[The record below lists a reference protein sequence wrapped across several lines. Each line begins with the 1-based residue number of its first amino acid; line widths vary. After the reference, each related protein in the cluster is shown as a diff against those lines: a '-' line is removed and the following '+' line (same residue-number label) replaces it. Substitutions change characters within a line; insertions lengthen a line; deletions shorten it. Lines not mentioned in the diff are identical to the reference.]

1 MHGRGC
7 VAGFGDLF
15 GKMVFAHGK
24 KTKKG
29 LGSVVL
35 KHIY

>member
-15 GKMVFAHGK
+15 GKMIFAHG
-24 KTKKG
+24 KKG

>member
-1 MHGRGC
+1 MEEDVLR
-7 VAGFGDLF
+7 DLEICLE
-15 GKMVFAHGK
+15 KMVFAHGK
-24 KTKKG
+24 KRKKG